1 MEAKS
6 ELSIKVQI
14 ASYLRKVWNREGK
27 GRNSVG
33 ADISQASRA
42 GRLQSGQRGAFQ
54 RGGRD
59 NKEVQNPGRQR
70 GVGENVHYTLLSVG

>member
-54 RGGRD
+54 RGGGTIKKCRIL
-59 NKEVQNPGRQR
+59 EGR
-70 GVGENVHYTLLSVG
+70 GEWVRMFTILYYL